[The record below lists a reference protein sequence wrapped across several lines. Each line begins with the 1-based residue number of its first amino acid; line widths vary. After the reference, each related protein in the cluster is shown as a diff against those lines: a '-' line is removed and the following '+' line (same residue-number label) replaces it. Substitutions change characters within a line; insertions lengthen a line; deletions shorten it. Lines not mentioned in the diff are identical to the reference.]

1 MNIPMSGTVRLS
13 DVMTHGRMDAGF
25 LLALT
30 HLKSATE
37 TLRDRYDVGQAVALL
52 DSLSLADKAPMS
64 ILMRGSGTRSMT
76 TKDATEL
83 SREYPHLALALIAND
98 AASAIERIREEIARS
113 EAAMSALIEL
123 ADDTRSDAD
132 QDDDVDGTGEAA

>member
-1 MNIPMSGTVRLS
+1 MSGTIRLS

-30 HLKSATE
+30 HLRSATE
-37 TLRDRYDVGQAVALL
+37 TLRDRYDADQAVALL
-52 DSLSLADKAPMS
+52 DSLSLAAKAPMS
-64 ILMRGSGTRSMT
+64 VLMRGSGTRSMT

-98 AASAIERIREEIARS
+98 AAGAIGRIREEIARS
-113 EAAMSALIEL
+113 EAAMNALIEL
-123 ADDTRSDAD
+123 ADDSRSDPED
-132 QDDDVDGTGEAA
+132 GNDVGTGEAA